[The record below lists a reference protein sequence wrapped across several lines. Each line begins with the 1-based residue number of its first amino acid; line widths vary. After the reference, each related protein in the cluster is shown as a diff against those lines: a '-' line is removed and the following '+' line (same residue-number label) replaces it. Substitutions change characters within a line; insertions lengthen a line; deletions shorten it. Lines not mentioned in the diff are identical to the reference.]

1 MKNKQFIVIG
11 CGRFGSSV
19 AKTLTRLNHDVMVV
33 DSNPDIIK
41 EISEFVAHAV
51 QMDALDEASFRTIGL
66 RNFDVAVVAIG
77 SDIEASIMATLIAK
91 EAGVPTVIAKA
102 LTEIHGKLLTKIGAD
117 KIIYPERDMGMRV
130 AYGVSAPNILDIIEF
145 SPDYSIIE
153 TEALKDWENK
163 SLKDLN
169 LSRQYGMTVIAIKT
183 GEYINIVPSSDEII
197 KKDDVIVILGSNAN
211 LRRITDN
218 N

>member
-1 MKNKQFIVIG
+1 MKQFIVIG

-19 AKTLTRLNHDVMVV
+19 AKTLTKMGNDVMVV
-33 DSNPDIIK
+33 DQNPDIIR
-41 EISEFVAHAV
+41 EISEYVDHAV
-51 QMDALDEASFRTIGL
+51 QMDTLDEISFRTIGL

-102 LTEIHGKLLTKIGAD
+102 TTEIQGKLLHKIGAD
-117 KIIYPERDMGMRV
+117 KVIYPERDMGMRV
-130 AYGVSAPNILDIIEF
+130 AYGLSEPNILDVIEF

-153 TEALKDWENK
+153 TLALEAWENK

-169 LSRQYGMTVIAIKT
+169 LSRMRGMTVMAIKT
-183 GEYINIVPSSDEII
+183 GEHINIVPSP
-197 KKDDVIVILGSNAN
+197 DDVIKKGDVVVILGSNDN
-211 LRRITDN
+211 LRKISE
-218 N
+218 

>member
-1 MKNKQFIVIG
+1 MKQIIVIG

-19 AKTLTRLNHDVMVV
+19 AKTLTKLGHDVMVI
-33 DSNPDIIK
+33 DQNYDIIK
-41 EISEFVAHAV
+41 DMSEYVAHAV
-51 QMDALDEASFRTIGL
+51 QMDTLDEASFRTIGL

-77 SDIEASIMATLIAK
+77 SNIEASIMATLIAR
-91 EAGVPTVIAKA
+91 EAGVPIVIAKA
-102 LTEIHGKLLTKIGAD
+102 LTEIHGKLLTKVGAD

-130 AYGVSAPNILDIIEF
+130 AYGLVTPNILDVIEF

-153 TEALKDWENK
+153 TVALESWEEK

-183 GEYINIVPSSDEII
+183 GEHINIVPSAETVIYH
-197 KKDDVIVILGSNAN
+197 DDVIVILGSNKN
-211 LRRITDN
+211 LKIISEI
-218 N
+218 

>member
-19 AKTLTRLNHDVMVV
+19 AKTLTRLGHEVMVI
-33 DSNPDIIK
+33 DNNSDIIK
-41 EISEFVAHAV
+41 EISEFVDHAV

-66 RNFDVAVVAIG
+66 RNFDVAVIAIG
-77 SDIEASIMATLIAK
+77 SDIEASIMATIIAK

-102 LTEIHGKLLTKIGAD
+102 LTEIHGKVLSKIGAD
-117 KIIYPERDMGMRV
+117 KIIYPERDMGLRV
-130 AYGVSAPNILDIIEF
+130 AYGISSPNILDIIEF

-169 LSRQYGMTVIAIKT
+169 LSRQYGMSVIAIKT
-183 GEYINIVPSSDEII
+183 GEDINIVPSSDEII
-197 KKDDVIVILGSNAN
+197 KKDDVIVILGSNEN
-211 LRRITDN
+211 LRIITDN